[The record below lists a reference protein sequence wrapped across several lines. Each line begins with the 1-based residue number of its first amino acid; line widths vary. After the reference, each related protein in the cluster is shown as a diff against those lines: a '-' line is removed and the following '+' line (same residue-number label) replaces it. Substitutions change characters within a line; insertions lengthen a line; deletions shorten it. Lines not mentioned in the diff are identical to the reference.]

1 MNLKNLKLLRKQ
13 KEITQIKLSIDLEL
27 SQELISQYELR

>member
-1 MNLKNLKLLRKQ
+1 MNLKNLRILREK
-13 KEITQIKLSIDLEL
+13 KNITQIKLSIDLEL

>member
-1 MNLKNLKLLRKQ
+1 MNLKNLKLLRKE

>member
-1 MNLKNLKLLRKQ
+1 MNLKNLKLLRKR

>member
-1 MNLKNLKLLRKQ
+1 MNLKNLKILRERK
-13 KEITQIKLSIDLEL
+13 KLTQIRLSIDLEL

>member
-1 MNLKNLKLLRKQ
+1 MNLKNLKILREQ
-13 KEITQIKLSIDLEL
+13 KKLTQIRLSIDLEL